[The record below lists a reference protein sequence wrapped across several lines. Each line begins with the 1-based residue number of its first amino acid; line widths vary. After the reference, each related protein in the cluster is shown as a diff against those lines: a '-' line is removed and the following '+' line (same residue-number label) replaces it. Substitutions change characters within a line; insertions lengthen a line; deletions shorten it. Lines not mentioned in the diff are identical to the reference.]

1 MQSTRCVGY
10 ESTLGTRA
18 PLAREHVGQEAR
30 EHVQHVTSVLVVSIL
45 SFPNI
50 FCSGNLFYAKLA

>member
-1 MQSTRCVGY
+1 MGHENMHSTRHIGHK
-10 ESTLGTRA
+10 STSGTR
-18 PLAREHVGQEAR
+18 EAR
-30 EHVQHVTSVLVVSIL
+30 DHVQHVTSVLVVSIL